1 MIPNLTWL
9 ICFNWVGEKNAPTR
23 LVPYINLFDGFKS
36 RIYIY
41 IDMLLEDWFG
51 RWRVSGRNSTM
62 NGIFHYINRFV
73 LNDWNKGTSNLFQW
87 RFLGGFFCSQ
97 NHVDIFKT
105 FESDFKKCNP
115 KSQRVCFLQ
124 HVWNQNDW
132 NILLTKCFAR
142 QIDLNRNERSY
153 VKLWK

>member
-23 LVPYINLFDGFKS
+23 LVPYINLSDGFKS
-36 RIYIY
+36 RIYIIYIY

-62 NGIFHYINRFV
+62 NGLFHYINRCSMKVSGWVF
-73 LNDWNKGTSNLFQW
+73 LFP
-87 RFLGGFFCSQ
+87 

-105 FESDFKKCNP
+105 FESDFKKFNP